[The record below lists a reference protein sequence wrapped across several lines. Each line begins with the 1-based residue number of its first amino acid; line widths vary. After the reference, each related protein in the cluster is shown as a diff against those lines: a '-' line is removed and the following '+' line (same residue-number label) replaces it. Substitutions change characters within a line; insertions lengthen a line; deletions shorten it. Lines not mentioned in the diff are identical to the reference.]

1 VKGIAVT
8 CGLAFLFTA
17 VACGA
22 QQTQKQSSPPN
33 AASAG
38 KPSNGSGDVNAA
50 MRNVNYH
57 LTDKI
62 MVHIVSLNGKL
73 TPKPDQM
80 VVFDDRQSFGIDV
93 DSAKVTLS
101 TTSLTND
108 LNGYVFAKPDAPLKK
123 LAATIEGDQL
133 TVKGLL
139 ASKGGIPFSTTGTLA
154 VTPEG
159 MIRVHTT
166 KVEALHLPVK
176 GLMDMLGLDSA
187 KLVNTN
193 KVQGVSVD
201 KDDLILDPQVILPPP
216 QLRGRLTS
224 IKIEN
229 GQIALAFAGTGEK
242 GSGQPLTNNCGA
254 RNYLQFKGGTVRFG
268 KLIMTDADL
277 VLLDTEPAD
286 SFDFAIDHYK
296 EQLVAGFSKMTQQGG
311 LCVHMPDYD
320 KIRHGTSPKKEARPT
335 SAAVGLRSYGVRL
348 LGFDA
353 QIRDGFLDHAFLD
366 FPIEEKFIQR
376 RQRDES

>member
-1 VKGIAVT
+1 
-8 CGLAFLFTA
+8 LFI
-17 VACGA
+17 GA
-22 QQTQKQSSPPN
+22 AGARQAQKQSSPPT
-33 AASAG
+33 AASAANA
-38 KPSNGSGDVNAA
+38 SSGGGEVDAS
-50 MRNVNYH
+50 MKNVNYY
-57 LTDKI
+57 LTDRI
-62 MVHIVSLNGKL
+62 IVHIVSLNGKL

-108 LNGYVFAKPDAPLKK
+108 LNDYVFAKPDAPLKK
-123 LAATIEGDQL
+123 LAATIEGDRL

-176 GLMDMLGLDSA
+176 GLMDMLGLDTA

-201 KDDLILDPQVILPPP
+201 NDDLILDPQVILPPP
-216 QLRGRLTS
+216 RLRGRLTN
-224 IKIEN
+224 INIEN

-242 GSGQPLTNNCGA
+242 GSEQPLTNHCGA

-268 KLIMTDADL
+268 KMTVTDADL
-277 VLLDTEPAD
+277 VLLDMEPSD
-286 SFDFAIDHYK
+286 SFDFAMDHYK

-311 LCVHMPDYD
+311 LCVHLPDYD
-320 KIRHGTSPKKEARPT
+320 KIRHGSSPKK
-335 SAAVGLRSYGVRL
+335 
-348 LGFDA
+348 
-353 QIRDGFLDHAFLD
+353 
-366 FPIEEKFIQR
+366 
-376 RQRDES
+376 